1 MSNTLH
7 IASKTDADERL
18 KTYALLT
25 SWLDIFEHTDDSHAR
40 RVAAQQ
46 IRSMA
51 RMYEWIS
58 DEIPQ
63 GAYEAIYRVRCASG
77 TVSP

>member
-18 KTYALLT
+18 KTFALFT
-25 SWLDIFEHTDDSHAR
+25 DWLDIFEHPDNSHMR
-40 RVAAQQ
+40 RTAAQH
-46 IRSMA
+46 IRDMA
-51 RMYEWIS
+51 RTYEWLS

-63 GAYEAIYRVRCASG
+63 NVYDAIYRVRCAAG